1 MKDHIQLRPARQ
13 EDAAALLCLNA
24 DVLGYD
30 CSLSDT
36 QKQLRRLLHM
46 PQHLLVVA
54 ERKRELIGYVH
65 AQDYDILYAAPMI
78 DILGIAVHPD
88 YQQQGIGSR
97 LLAEV
102 ERWAENQNVCMI
114 RLVSGEYVQG
124 HMPFMKQG
132 AMCVRSASSTSKRS
146 SKSMRSRPLVC
157 WKG

>member
-1 MKDHIQLRPARQ
+1 MKGHIQLRPARQ
-13 EDAAALLCLNA
+13 EDAAALQCLNA

-54 ERKRELIGYVH
+54 ERKQELIGYVH
-65 AQDYDILYAAPMI
+65 AQDYDILY
-78 DILGIAVHPD
+78 
-88 YQQQGIGSR
+88 
-97 LLAEV
+97 
-102 ERWAENQNVCMI
+102 AENQNVCMI

-157 WKG
+157 WEG

>member
-1 MKDHIQLRPARQ
+1 MKDHIHLRPARQ
-13 EDAAALLCLNA
+13 EDAAALQCLNA

-54 ERKRELIGYVH
+54 ERKQELIGYVH

-102 ERWAENQNVCMI
+102 EQWAENQNVCMI
-114 RLVSGEYVQG
+114 RLVSGEKRTGAHAFYEARGYV
-124 HMPFMKQG
+124 
-132 AMCVRSASSTSKRS
+132 REKRQLNF
-146 SKSMRSRPLVC
+146 K
-157 WKG
+157 KIIKKHEE

>member
-13 EDAAALLCLNA
+13 EDAAALQCLNA

-114 RLVSGEYVQG
+114 RLVSGEYEQG

>member
-1 MKDHIQLRPARQ
+1 MKGHIQLRPARQ
-13 EDAAALLCLNA
+13 EDAAALQCLNA

-54 ERKRELIGYVH
+54 ERKQELIGYVH

-102 ERWAENQNVCMI
+102 EQWAGKSECLYDSSCFRRV
-114 RLVSGEYVQG
+114 RTGAHAFYEARGYV
-124 HMPFMKQG
+124 
-132 AMCVRSASSTSKRS
+132 REKRQLNF
-146 SKSMRSRPLVC
+146 K
-157 WKG
+157 KIIKKHEE

>member
-13 EDAAALLCLNA
+13 EDAAALQCLNA

-97 LLAEV
+97 LLAE
-102 ERWAENQNVCMI
+102 
-114 RLVSGEYVQG
+114 G

>member
-13 EDAAALLCLNA
+13 EDAAALQCLNA

-102 ERWAENQNVCMI
+102 EQWAENQNVCMI
-114 RLVSGEYVQG
+114 RLVSGE
-124 HMPFMKQG
+124 
-132 AMCVRSASSTSKRS
+132 
-146 SKSMRSRPLVC
+146 
-157 WKG
+157 

>member
-1 MKDHIQLRPARQ
+1 MKGHIQLRPARQ
-13 EDAAALLCLNA
+13 EDAAALQCLNA

-54 ERKRELIGYVH
+54 ERKQELIGYVH

-102 ERWAENQNVCMI
+102 EQWAENQNVCMI
-114 RLVSGEYVQG
+114 RLFSGEYLQG
-124 HMPFMKQG
+124 HMHFMKQ
-132 AMCVRSASSTSKRS
+132 AMCVRSASSTTKRS

-157 WKG
+157 WEG

>member
-1 MKDHIQLRPARQ
+1 MKDHIHLRPARQ
-13 EDAAALLCLNA
+13 EDAAALQCLNA

-114 RLVSGEYVQG
+114 LLVSGEYVQG

-157 WKG
+157 WEG

>member
-13 EDAAALLCLNA
+13 EDAAALQCLNA

-78 DILGIAVHPD
+78 DIWELQYIR
-88 YQQQGIGSR
+88 ITSSR
-97 LLAEV
+97 ELEAGCL
-102 ERWAENQNVCMI
+102 R
-114 RLVSGEYVQG
+114 R
-124 HMPFMKQG
+124 
-132 AMCVRSASSTSKRS
+132 
-146 SKSMRSRPLVC
+146 
-157 WKG
+157 

>member
-13 EDAAALLCLNA
+13 EDAAALQCLNA

-97 LLAEV
+97 LLA
-102 ERWAENQNVCMI
+102 
-114 RLVSGEYVQG
+114 G